1 MTTPN
6 IKGPMRITRFAPTK
20 TAADR
25 IAAEWRDLKFKG
37 VRVSKCKQRIN
48 AYRVIGTAACLADFS
63 WWLSI
68 EARWDMRDRKKADF
82 ATRVKV
88 NLLDVLPA
96 RSARKNGE

>member
-1 MTTPN
+1 MNTPT

-20 TAADR
+20 TAANR

-37 VRVSKCKQRIN
+37 VRVAKSGKIPN
-48 AYRVIGTAACLADFS
+48 LYRVVGVAPCLTDFS

-82 ATRVKV
+82 ATRVEV
-88 NLLDVLPA
+88 SLENVLPGK
-96 RSARKNGE
+96 SARKAGK